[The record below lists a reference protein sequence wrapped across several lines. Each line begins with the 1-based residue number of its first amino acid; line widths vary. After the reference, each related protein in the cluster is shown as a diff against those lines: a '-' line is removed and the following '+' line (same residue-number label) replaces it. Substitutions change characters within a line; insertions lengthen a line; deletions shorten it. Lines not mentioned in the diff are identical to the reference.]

1 MAQTYATALAEIKP
15 PAVVVPSAEGSPV
28 KKIDAANLRQLG
40 QNLNHLFMQYVSDR
54 RIAELRWLRN
64 QRQYLG
70 IYDPEIEKELS
81 VNRSKAYPRITRV
94 KCISV
99 LSRLMNLM
107 FPGNERNWELSADP
121 DADISLDEVKQ
132 ALQEAKQRDEDAGTQ
147 PKLDVEYAQ
156 NAIKEFMAGRVGQLE
171 RLIDDQLQELGGHQS
186 KDYISLNRDV
196 IRSGI
201 LYGLGVLK
209 GPMVREGRAVVW
221 DEVDGVPYPRS
232 KKVYKPHFEFLPVW
246 DFYPDLSAKTF
257 ASMDGHFTRTVMS
270 RAQVRKLM
278 DRADYFPDQIRTFL
292 QRNPQGNYRAQ
303 PFETEL
309 RAMGVKVNVNEMKS
323 ETMKYEMITWHG
335 AVSGEYLRLAG
346 CDVPDDKL
354 ADDLDAEI
362 GMLDGNVIRA
372 TINPW
377 RMLDADVKTTHVFLF
392 DEDDTSPIGFGL
404 PNAIRD
410 SQMAISAATRML
422 LDNASVGCGPQLEL
436 NTDLLRQDQDL
447 TSTSAYKVW
456 YREGSD
462 ATAQFPAV
470 RNVGID
476 SHLPELTKIIE
487 LFMKFADAETFVG
500 PMTGGDMANSPSE
513 PMRTAAGASMLRGD
527 AALPFKDIVRAF
539 DAFTQSVIESVVQF
553 NKKLNVAQTPE
564 GDYDV
569 IARGATSLIAK
580 EMRCIQADQLTATLK
595 PEEMIHID
603 ARKLIEVRIKS
614 RDMGDVLVSKEEA
627 VRRQAQQQ
635 QDQRQQ
641 VQEATVRKLLSDAFK
656 NISQGQKNTATAD
669 AATVKAVLDLL
680 EKGLNN
686 VNLNP
691 QGQVGADP
699 AAPTAQANN
708 GGGMGSPAPGDMPG
722 GQQG

>member
-1 MAQTYATALAEIKP
+1 
-15 PAVVVPSAEGSPV
+15 
-28 KKIDAANLRQLG
+28 
-40 QNLNHLFMQYVSDR
+40 
-54 RIAELRWLRN
+54 
-64 QRQYLG
+64 
-70 IYDPEIEKELS
+70 
-81 VNRSKAYPRITRV
+81 
-94 KCISV
+94 
-99 LSRLMNLM
+99 
-107 FPGNERNWELSADP
+107 
-121 DADISLDEVKQ
+121 
-132 ALQEAKQRDEDAGTQ
+132 
-147 PKLDVEYAQ
+147 
-156 NAIKEFMAGRVGQLE
+156 
-171 RLIDDQLQELGGHQS
+171 
-186 KDYISLNRDV
+186 
-196 IRSGI
+196 
-201 LYGLGVLK
+201 
-209 GPMVREGRAVVW
+209 
-221 DEVDGVPYPRS
+221 
-232 KKVYKPHFEFLPVW
+232 
-246 DFYPDLSAKTF
+246 
-257 ASMDGHFTRTVMS
+257 
-270 RAQVRKLM
+270 
-278 DRADYFPDQIRTFL
+278 
-292 QRNPQGNYRAQ
+292 
-303 PFETEL
+303 
-309 RAMGVKVNVNEMKS
+309 
-323 ETMKYEMITWHG
+323 
-335 AVSGEYLRLAG
+335 
-346 CDVPDDKL
+346 
-354 ADDLDAEI
+354 
-362 GMLDGNVIRA
+362 
-372 TINPW
+372 
-377 RMLDADVKTTHVFLF
+377 
-392 DEDDTSPIGFGL
+392 
-404 PNAIRD
+404 
-410 SQMAISAATRML
+410 ML

-627 VRRQAQQQ
+627 VRRQAQQDQQAQQQ